1 MGIVLIVG
9 LFTSSCAS
17 ILGGYEEVVTVN
29 SLTPGTK
36 IYIDGYFKGIDSAK
50 VKLKTREDYNVTF
63 KKQGYKNQYFVL
75 DSEFRFRR
83 LFLNM
88 ICGPLF
94 PLGALIDALAGSCYT
109 FDTNKISA
117 DLEKNKINADEK
129 PSSEKTFGIRGGIST
144 SIASS
149 ARYNTVGSE
158 TRWVSVDTRGQD
170 LMPVFSYHI
179 GLFKEYKL
187 IMPQSPKGIG
197 LQFGL
202 SIARRN
208 IRMNVRDRIGQYT
221 TEFKRNYLEPFT
233 IFKYYLNENA
243 TLGMGYQMGF
253 LLSSV
258 VESSEESD
266 ESDESD
272 DIPFFPLHDIFPLDP
287 GVIFEVGYKL
297 KNGPNLSA
305 GCFYGLPHTLESDR
319 KRKVSGEKVSG
330 ASINT
335 FLLYL
340 SISYY
345 IF

>member
-17 ILGGYEEVVTVN
+17 ILGGAEEVVTVN

-36 IYIDGYFKGIDSAK
+36 IYIDGYFKGIDSTK
-50 VKLKTREDYNVTF
+50 VKLKTREDHNVTF
-63 KKQGYKNQYFVL
+63 KKQGYKIQFFIL
-75 DSEFRFRR
+75 DSEFQFRR
-83 LFLNM
+83 LFLNI
-88 ICGPLF
+88 ICGPF
-94 PLGALIDALAGSCYT
+94 FTLGALIDGLAGSCYT

-117 DLEKNKINADEK
+117 DLEKNEINAYGK

-149 ARYNTVGSE
+149 TRYGT
-158 TRWVSVDTRGQD
+158 SVNTRG
-170 LMPVFSYHI
+170 PAFSYHI

-187 IMPQSPKGIG
+187 IMPKSPKGVG
-197 LQFGL
+197 FQLGL
-202 SIARRN
+202 SIAMRN
-208 IRMNVRDRIGQYT
+208 IRMNVGNRIDQYT
-221 TEFKRNYLEPFT
+221 TELKGTYLEPFA
-233 IFKYYLNENA
+233 IFKYYVNENV

-253 LLSSV
+253 LVSGFAG
-258 VESSEESD
+258 SSEESYKREED
-266 ESDESD
+266 REKDY
-272 DIPFFPLHDIFPLDP
+272 DIFPLDP

-305 GCFYGLPHTLESDR
+305 GCFYGLGRTLQSYS
-319 KRKVSGEKVSG
+319 KRGVNGGKVSG

-340 SISYY
+340 SISHY